1 MYSFSTLA
9 LVASS
14 GQPPFEV
21 EDADDA
27 AFDGAASDSSSSGSC
42 RKRPRLARPFST
54 DDTLLLVD
62 WDDTVLP
69 LHWIQQEG
77 LQLARCSTISE
88 RQLLE
93 LAGIAASA
101 ARMLQAAKRLGHVV
115 IVTNAERG
123 WVELSCARFLPSLFP
138 VLEGTKV
145 VSARSSF
152 ERRGPSG
159 EGSPTEWKQAAFE
172 LEMRRCRGS
181 ECGRWINVLSLGDS
195 NHEREALL
203 SATAGAPDCCA
214 KSVKLLQ
221 APSPWLLR
229 GEHDLVRR
237 RLREIVE
244 SFGDLDLHVR
254 EVGE

>member
-1 MYSFSTLA
+1 

-14 GQPPFEV
+14 GQSPFEV
-21 EDADDA
+21 EDAGGA
-27 AFDGAASDSSSSGSC
+27 APDGAASDSSSIGSC

-62 WDDTVLP
+62 WDDTILP

-77 LQLARCSTISE
+77 LQLARCSTISKE
-88 RQLLE
+88 QHLE
-93 LAGIAASA
+93 LASVAASA

-115 IVTNAERG
+115 IVTNAELG
-123 WVELSCARFLPSLFP
+123 WAELSCARFLPALSP

-152 ERRGPSG
+152 DQRGPGG
-159 EGSPTEWKQAAFE
+159 EGSPEEWKQAAFE
-172 LEMRRCRGS
+172 REMRLCRS
-181 ECGRWINVLSLGDS
+181 SLPGRWINVLSLGDS

-203 SATAGAPDCCA
+203 GAAAGAPDCCA
-214 KSVKLLQ
+214 KSVKFLQ

-229 GEHDLVRR
+229 EEHELVRR
-237 RLREIVE
+237 RLREIAE